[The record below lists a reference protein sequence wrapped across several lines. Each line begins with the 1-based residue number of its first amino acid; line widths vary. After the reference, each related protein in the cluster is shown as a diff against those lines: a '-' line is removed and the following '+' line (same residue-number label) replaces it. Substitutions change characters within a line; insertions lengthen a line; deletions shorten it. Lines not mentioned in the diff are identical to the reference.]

1 MTAAVEAG
9 REEKTDDFDG
19 QSRTDDTAAHGE
31 NVGIVV
37 APAVFCRKHV
47 VAKSRPD
54 SMNLVGCNTDADA
67 RSAKEDTSVVFTGGY
82 GFGYFFCNNRIVAPF
97 RRVGTRIGIGNTFFI

>member
-19 QSRTDDTAAHGE
+19 QPRTDDAAAHGE

-37 APAVFCRKHV
+37 TPAVFRRKHV

-54 SMNLVGCNTDADA
+54 SMDLVGGNADADA
-67 RSAKEDTSVVFTGGY
+67 RSAKEDAPVVFAGRY
-82 GFGYFFCNNRIVAPF
+82 GFGYFFCNDRIVAPF
-97 RRVGTRIGIGNTFFI
+97 RRVGTRIGIGNAFFI